1 MCNWWIA
8 TKIIYIMILERG
20 ENMSLGQ
27 RLVELRKSKQMS
39 QEEVADKLNV
49 TRQTIS
55 KWETD
60 QSTPDFDKIIPLC
73 QLFEI
78 SSDELLTGKKKTIKK
93 EMDFKENKQKRTI
106 GLVISILLYFLSIV
120 WIMISIPVLQIN
132 PIVGSAIFI
141 LICGISTCILIY
153 SRVMYKKEK
162 TEEEK
167 AKNKLYKQIEDIL
180 GIITVIIYLGI
191 SFITLAWHITW
202 IIWLIYALILEIIK
216 LAISLRG
223 EGNEK

>member
-1 MCNWWIA
+1 MHNWWSA
-8 TKIIYIMILERG
+8 TKITYIIFFERG

-27 RLVELRKSKQMS
+27 RLTELRKSKKMS
-39 QEEVADKLNV
+39 QEEVAEELSV

-73 QLFEI
+73 KLFEI
-78 SSDELLTGKKKTIKK
+78 SSDELLTGEKKTVEK
-93 EMDFKENKQKRTI
+93 MDFNPKENKQKRTM
-106 GLVISILLYFLSIV
+106 GLVISILLYFISVI
-120 WIMISIPVLQIN
+120 WIMISIPVLKIN

-153 SRVMYKKEK
+153 SRIMYKKEK
-162 TEEEK
+162 KEEQV
-167 AKNKLYKQIEDIL
+167 KNKLYKQIEDIL

-223 EGNEK
+223 EENEK